1 MNQESKRGVKLPPR
15 IDAKEPGMLPSSR
28 QITLVG
34 ANGAGK
40 SLFMEELTAL
50 CGDRAYCL
58 SAIGASYPKQQL
70 SKLKGSIDKLYA
82 RAIESRPYLRDS
94 AVSEINKL
102 AFLLFTDEL
111 EYLLSVKTSQLGTPG
126 SVELKMTKLDKLARL
141 WRRIF
146 PESRIVKRSGQLM
159 FANESGDDTF
169 TPDKLSRG
177 EKTALYFIAGALYAM
192 RGAVIFIEEPTL
204 FLHPAILHQFWN
216 AVEELRP
223 DCTFIYDTV
232 DADFVASRTQ
242 NICIWVKSFDAG
254 LHAWNYE
261 VLPAGRLGDDLMLS
275 LIGSRKPVLFIE
287 GDATHSIDA
296 KLYSLVF
303 QEYNVRPL
311 GSCDKV
317 IESTRSFN
325 DLRQMHHLD
334 SRGIVDRDRR
344 TDVEVGYLRR
354 KNILVPE
361 VAEVENMFLTEGVI
375 AAMARRRGK
384 DAAKVVAKVK
394 GAVMTEFGRRCEEQA
409 LQHVRHRMKRE
420 IECKIDGRFTCI
432 TALEMHVK
440 HLINI
445 LRPRDH
451 YNELCRSFRA
461 MLEEGDYEGVLR
473 VFNHKPMLAD
483 SGVAAMLGF
492 SNRDAYIAGVLSAL
506 KSNDRDAQALRDVV
520 KHCFRLNPD
529 NSPEEGSLPPSR
541 QELKKEAGQRDG
553 NPSATHPAE
562 TPAAPHRNAQRDRQR
577 KKRRKERRNRRER

>member
-1 MNQESKRGVKLPPR
+1 MKTSEAIQSREARQRIELPPR
-15 IDAKEPGMLPSSR
+15 TDNREPGMLPTSR

-40 SLFMEELTAL
+40 SLFMEDLTTT

-58 SAIGASYPKQQL
+58 SAMGASYPELKV
-70 SKLKGSIDKLYA
+70 SKLKGSIDDLYS
-82 RAIESRPYLRDS
+82 RAISSRPYLRDS

-102 AFLLFTDEL
+102 AFLLLTDEL
-111 EYLLSVKTSQLGTPG
+111 EYLLSVKTQHLGAPG

-141 WRRIF
+141 WKRIF
-146 PESRIVKRSGQLM
+146 PESRIVKRGGQLM
-159 FANESGDDTF
+159 FANGSGDDTF

-177 EKTALYFIAGALYAM
+177 EKAALYFIAGVLYAM
-192 RGAVIFIEEPTL
+192 HDAVIFIEEPTL

-242 NICIWVKSFDAG
+242 NVCIWVKSFDAG
-254 LHAWNYE
+254 RHAWDYE
-261 VLPAGRLGDDLMLS
+261 VVPAGTPGDELLLS
-275 LIGSRKPVLFIE
+275 LIGTRKPVLFIE

-344 TDVEVGYLRR
+344 TDVEVSYLRR

-361 VAEVENMFLTEGVI
+361 VAEIENVFLSEGVI
-375 AAMARRRGK
+375 AVMARRRGK
-384 DAAKVVAKVK
+384 DAGKVAGKVK
-394 GAVMTEFGRRCEEQA
+394 EAVMSEFRHRCEEQA

-432 TALEMHVK
+432 TALELHVK
-440 HLINI
+440 HLVNI

-451 YNELCRSFRA
+451 YNELCRSFHA
-461 MLEEGDYEGVLR
+461 MLDTDDYAGVLR
-473 VFNHKPMLAD
+473 VFNHKPMLSE
-483 SGVAAMLGF
+483 SGVAGLLGYP
-492 SNRDAYIAGVLSAL
+492 NRDAYIGGVLATL
-506 KSNDRDAQALRDVV
+506 KSNDRDAKQLREVI
-520 KHCFRLNPD
+520 KHCFRLNAD
-529 NSPEEGSLPPSR
+529 NTPEEGSLPPDR
-541 QELKKEAGQRDG
+541 RELKKAAQAQ
-553 NPSATHPAE
+553 ATHSVAVPE
-562 TPAAPHRNAQRDRQR
+562 PGSTRAAKKR
-577 KKRRKERRNRRER
+577 KRRKERRNSLRR